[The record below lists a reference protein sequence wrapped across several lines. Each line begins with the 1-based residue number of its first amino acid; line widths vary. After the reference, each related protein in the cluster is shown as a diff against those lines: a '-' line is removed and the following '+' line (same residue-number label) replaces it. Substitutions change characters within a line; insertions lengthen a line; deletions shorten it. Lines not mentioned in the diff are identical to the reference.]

1 MKRLLDNLFAGMTAA
16 PRRRRRAMLLGMC
29 EAVEARV
36 VLSGAS
42 VMIKLDTHVVAGESR
57 HKPSPHDFANQHRQN
72 PGKQQHAAV
81 RPPQRQRDRQ
91 VPPATASVPKKPL
104 ITIQRRAESTTS
116 PFVNTQV
123 VDNPRPIE
131 ETTGSLLNVA
141 ADPSQGRTPQSIP
154 IVDALIPSRSLDRP
168 AASALRGSKPKR
180 QLRSDGWLW
189 LVESDIIRHD
199 YGISCGQPDD
209 SQRSGVPT

>member
-141 ADPSQGRTPQSIP
+141 ADPSPAMTYSC
-154 IVDALIPSRSLDRP
+154 SRRCSMT
-168 AASALRGSKPKR
+168 
-180 QLRSDGWLW
+180 
-189 LVESDIIRHD
+189 
-199 YGISCGQPDD
+199 C
-209 SQRSGVPT
+209 